1 MLCRVLLP
9 SVLENV
15 ASERGEGMPSTV
27 LPALAVA
34 ALALLQERPMHPYEM
49 YQTLLLRKEDALVK
63 VRPGTLY
70 HAINRMAADGLVRAT
85 HTDREGNRPERTT
98 YEITPLGGERFVASV
113 TEMLAAPVNHFPHFP
128 LAMAEAH
135 HLPLAD
141 VLALVETRVAAV
153 AAERDALDADIRRVR
168 DKGLP
173 ERLWLELDLRRETH
187 AAELAWL
194 ERLLGRLRSGDLDWS
209 EPLPDPP
216 VASSAAPSSAPGP
229 AAPSPAPHHPTTPAD
244 PRSSATE
251 R

>member
-1 MLCRVLLP
+1 MSDP
-9 SVLENV
+9 
-15 ASERGEGMPSTV
+15 V

-34 ALALLQERPMHPYEM
+34 ALALLEERPMHPYEM
-49 YQTLLLRKEDALVK
+49 YQTLLTRKEDALVK

-85 HTDREGNRPERTT
+85 HIDREGNRPERTT
-98 YEITPLGGERFVASV
+98 YEITPLGRTRFVESV
-113 TEMLAAPVNHFPHFP
+113 TAMLARPVNHFPSFP

-141 VLALVETRVAAV
+141 VVALVETRASAV

-168 DKGLP
+168 GRGLP
-173 ERLWLELDLRRETH
+173 ERLWLELDLRREAH

-194 ERLLGRLRSGDLDWS
+194 ERLLHRLRSGELDWS
-209 EPLPDPP
+209 EPLPEH
-216 VASSAAPSSAPGP
+216 PSV
-229 AAPSPAPHHPTTPAD
+229 SPEQTD
-244 PRSSATE
+244 PRSSATD

>member
-1 MLCRVLLP
+1 
-9 SVLENV
+9 
-15 ASERGEGMPSTV
+15 MPETV

-34 ALALLQERPMHPYEM
+34 ALALLVERPMHPYEM

-70 HAINRMAADGLVRAT
+70 HAINRMAGDGLVRAT

-98 YEITPLGGERFVASV
+98 YEITSLGRERFVASV
-113 TEMLAAPVNHFPHFP
+113 TEMLATPVKHFPHFP

-135 HLPLAD
+135 HLPLTD
-141 VLALVETRVAAV
+141 VLSLVESRVAAV
-153 AAERDALDADIRRVR
+153 AAERDTLDADIRRVR

-194 ERLLGRLRSGDLDWS
+194 ERLLERLRSGDLDWHA
-209 EPLPDPP
+209 PLPSLSTT
-216 VASSAAPSSAPGP
+216 ASSAPTSP
-229 AAPSPAPHHPTTPAD
+229 AAAASSVPHPAEPEPEPEPHPAALPAPRD
-244 PRSSATE
+244 SATD

>member
-1 MLCRVLLP
+1 MRQ
-9 SVLENV
+9 E
-15 ASERGEGMPSTV
+15 GEKVPDPV
-27 LPALAVA
+27 LPPLAVA
-34 ALALLQERPMHPYEM
+34 ALALLEERPMHPYEM

-70 HAINRMAADGLVRAT
+70 HAVNRMAAEGLVRAT

-98 YEITPLGGERFVASV
+98 YEITPLGRAHFVASV
-113 TEMLAAPVNHFPHFP
+113 TEMLSIPVNHFPHFP

-141 VLALVETRVAAV
+141 VLALVEARAAAV

-173 ERLWLELDLRRETH
+173 ERLWLELDLRREAH

-194 ERLLGRLRSGDLDWS
+194 ERLLDRLRSGDLDWNEPVPVLNEPVPDRTAAAPDS
-209 EPLPDPP
+209 EPEHRGAPAPP
-216 VASSAAPSSAPGP
+216 TPAAPTSAAPTA
-229 AAPSPAPHHPTTPAD
+229 